1 MWTARKLASQGPGY
15 VPRRLRYMARRRWV
29 DRVFPTRWMA
39 RRAEIIPPDSA
50 MGLTLQEH
58 FRRRPAPHWHWTG
71 SNISAIVRS
80 LPEDRR
86 TRTVGEAEDILNRR
100 FAFRGTEAVT
110 LAPGEWTPPAVSND
124 WVCDLNRHHWFA
136 TLGFAHWYA
145 GDPRFLHGFVAQSS
159 DWMDKNLGRLGR
171 LGWDTPFEVAS
182 RINGWLWAH
191 FLFLPSPDWESTHY
205 ERFLR
210 GLGLLAEYL
219 SQAIEYHSP
228 GNHILLE
235 AKALAL
241 CGEVFPEFAGA
252 ARWRRKGWRI
262 LERELRKQICRDG
275 VHAERSTMYHRI
287 IAGELADLW
296 LFCRL
301 NQLPQAAALGEAI
314 ERMAEFQTWIDQGGG
329 YPPLF
334 GDAHA
339 EDTYCRFSAP
349 AAVAAVQGSA
359 ARDLITEPT
368 DHSFWLLGDGWQ
380 GPPRAQPSELVPAGR
395 AFPQGGYFVARSA
408 WTIDADVL
416 VWDCGPTGYH
426 LNRKHAHL
434 DTLSFTLSV
443 AGTPLLIDP
452 GTAEDDDR
460 RESLRS
466 TRAHSTVCIDGE
478 EQGTLAERGEIWSPP
493 RPVLLLWATSE
504 ECTVMSGRHDG
515 YRRLRKP
522 VWHERTIL
530 AMHGLYWLVV
540 DRLDGRGEHL
550 AEQRF
555 HVVPGAQVVA
565 GQDGGVVELTKDGVS
580 LSLYW
585 ARGGNGW
592 QGALEAALPRIR
604 IEPSLAELSCGR
616 PEPTWM
622 VTAERRGRVPF
633 DLAIAAS
640 PVGRGVRL
648 SWASGTE
655 QTGRL
660 TVTGPGFEHQV
671 YLESRAGGPMALSG
685 GWTTDARVAI
695 VRSSQGAEPH
705 DMLLAGASHVWR
717 EHREYAADARAPD
730 GGTGLR
736 RLVLEPEGPVSQ

>member
-1 MWTARKLASQGPGY
+1 MVRKLWA
-15 VPRRLRYMARRRWV
+15 

-39 RRAEIIPPDSA
+39 RRAEIAPPASA
-50 MGLTLQEH
+50 IGLSLREH
-58 FRRRPAPHWHWTG
+58 LRSRPAPQWHWTDADIL
-71 SNISAIVRS
+71 SIVQS
-80 LPEDRR
+80 VPDDRR
-86 TRTVGEAEDILNRR
+86 ARAIGEAEDILDRR
-100 FAFRGTEAVT
+100 FTFRGTRAVT
-110 LAPGEWTPPAVSND
+110 LAPGQWAPHSVSRD

-136 TLGFAHWYA
+136 TLGFAYWYA
-145 GDPRFLHGFVAQSS
+145 GDARFLRGFVAQSS
-159 DWMDKNLGRLGR
+159 DWMERNLERLGR
-171 LGWDTPFEVAS
+171 LEWDTPFEVAS

-191 FLFLPSPDWESTHY
+191 FLFLQSSDWESTHY
-205 ERFLR
+205 DRFLR

-219 SQAIEYHSP
+219 SQTIEYHSP

-235 AKALAL
+235 AKTLAL

-262 LERELRKQICRDG
+262 LERELPKQICRDG

-368 DHSFWLLGDGWQ
+368 DHSFWLLGDAWQ
-380 GPPRAQPSELVPAGR
+380 APPRAQPSQLVPAGR

-452 GTAEDDDR
+452 GTAEAEDR
-460 RESLRS
+460 REALRS

-493 RPVLLLWATSE
+493 QAELLLWATSE

-515 YRRLRKP
+515 YRRLREP
-522 VWHERTIL
+522 VWHTRTIV
-530 AMHGLYWLVV
+530 AMHRLYWLVI
-540 DRLDGRGEHL
+540 DSLEGSGEHL

-555 HVVPGAQVVA
+555 HIAPGTQVV
-565 GQDGGVVELTKDGVS
+565 GSQDGGAVELTKDGVS

-585 ARGGNGW
+585 ARGGTAGT
-592 QGALEAALPRIR
+592 GELEAALPRIR
-604 IEPSLAELSCGR
+604 LEPSSAELYCGR

-622 VTAERRGRVPF
+622 VTAERRGLVPF
-633 DLAIAAS
+633 DLAVAAS
-640 PVGRGVRL
+640 PADRGVL
-648 SWASGTE
+648 VSWTGGTN
-655 QTGRL
+655 QARRL
-660 TVTGPGFEHQV
+660 TVTGPGFQHDI
-671 YLESRAGGPMALSG
+671 YLRRGAGELMALAGGWSS
-685 GWTTDARVAI
+685 DARVAI
-695 VRSSQGAEPH
+695 ARSIPGGEPR
-705 DMLLAGASHVWR
+705 DVLLAGASHVWR
-717 EHREYAADARAPD
+717 AHREHPVDVGAPN
-730 GGTGLR
+730 GAVGLR
-736 RLVLEPEGPVSQ
+736 RIVLEPAGSVSP